1 MLGTYIMAS
10 DKVPAIETRGLTKR
24 YDKVLAVDNIDFVV
38 NAGEIFG
45 FLGPNGAGKTTTL
58 MMVTTFLEPTS
69 GEIRIHGYQLPK
81 ESIKARALMG
91 IVSEESNVYVDLTAE
106 ANLLFAGRIYGMPKK
121 ARKQRA
127 KELLELFGLAEKAN
141 TKAQEL
147 SKGMRRR
154 LTMGMA
160 LMHNPTLLF
169 LDEPISGLDVQSTM
183 YIKKLVRD
191 LNASGVTI
199 FLTTHQIGV
208 ASELCHRVAIINNG
222 CIATIGTPDELRD
235 SIESVQTVEVAF
247 EVPDGCDL
255 KAIARIPGVNHELV
269 KGNRLRLY
277 TDSPPE
283 VIPAVVDFAREH
295 SLRIT
300 SLNTI
305 GPSLEDVFLK
315 ITGQE
320 VGSAAAQPEM
330 KKGKGRG
337 KGGPAQ

>member
-1 MLGTYIMAS
+1 MNSNEA
-10 DKVPAIETRGLTKR
+10 PAIETRGLTKR
-24 YDKVLAVDNIDFVV
+24 YDKILAVNGIGFEVK
-38 NAGEIFG
+38 AGEIFG

-58 MMVTTFLEPTS
+58 MMITTFLEPTS
-69 GEIRIHGYQLPK
+69 GEIRIHGYNLPR
-81 ESIKARALMG
+81 ESLKARALMG
-91 IVSEESNVYVDLTAE
+91 IVPEESNVYMELTTE
-106 ANLLFAGRIYGMPKK
+106 ANLLFAGRIYGMSKK

-127 KELLELFGLAEKAN
+127 SELLEIFGLSGKARV
-141 TKAQEL
+141 KAQEL

-169 LDEPISGLDVQSTM
+169 LDEPISGLDVQSTI
-183 YIKKLVRD
+183 YIKKLVRE
-191 LNASGVTI
+191 LNASGVTV

-222 CIATIGTPDELRD
+222 SIATIGTPDELRD

-247 EVPDGCDL
+247 DVPDGRDL
-255 KAIARIPGVNHELV
+255 KSLASIPGVTHEMV
-269 KGNRLRLY
+269 TGNRLRLY
-277 TDSPPE
+277 TDNPSQ
-283 VIPAVVDFAREH
+283 VIPAVVDFAREN

-320 VGSAAAQPEM
+320 VGTAPVQSEA
-330 KKGKGRG
+330 KRGKGRK
-337 KGGPAQ
+337 KGGATQ